1 MGAVASFVGD
11 VVGAVGDVVESVGD
25 VVEDAV
31 DVVKEAGSWIDDNII
46 QPAKDDPL
54 KTAVMVAA
62 TVYAG
67 PAAAT
72 YFNTT
77 AAAGAAIAAGTTSAA
92 TTLASGGDLEDA
104 VKAGVTSAAAAGVG
118 YKAGAAVGSEVA
130 GTVGESG
137 AQVAAGTARGAA
149 SGVTRAALTGGDLE
163 TGLVT
168 GGVFGAVGS
177 GVNLAYNAAE
187 AELDKLV
194 SPTVTP
200 SGESFGDQPG
210 DFPTTGNFGS
220 PTAPGVTESTNRLLN
235 YNARYAAPTDSAA
248 DKLLKREATKAIAGE
263 ILGTEDAASRQV
275 RTMPQQPQ
283 PVDQVTNESF
293 DFNTMWDEMKKPTTT
308 TFKPTATDTVSM
320 NEIVPKQYQD
330 ATGNV
335 ITILH
340 RGGEPMSPV
349 PPGAVALAEGGLVDR
364 KPSTMVKYSTK
375 ALAAPKKTVQKPK
388 NNKIAGKG
396 LASKKKS

>member
-31 DVVKEAGSWIDDNII
+31 DVVKDAGSWVDDNII
-46 QPAKDDPL
+46 QPAMDDPL

-92 TTLASGGDLEDA
+92 TTLASGGDLDDA
-104 VKAGVTSAAAAGVG
+104 LKAGVTSAAAAGVG
-118 YKAGAAVGSEVA
+118 YKAGAAVMGETA
-130 GTVGESG
+130 GALGESG
-137 AQVAAGTARGAA
+137 SQVAAGTARGAA

-163 TGLVT
+163 TGLLV
-168 GGVFGAVGS
+168 GGVYGGVGS
-177 GVNLAYNAAE
+177 SVNLAYNAAT

-210 DFPTTGNFGS
+210 DFPTEGNYGS
-220 PTAPGVTESTNRLLN
+220 PTAPGVMESTNRLLN
-235 YNARYAAPTDSAA
+235 YNARYAAPVDSEA
-248 DKLLKREATKAIAGE
+248 DKMIKREATKAIAGE
-263 ILGTEDAASRQV
+263 ILDTDSQPV
-275 RTMPQQPQ
+275 RTMVQQPK
-283 PVDQVTNESF
+283 PVDQITNESF
-293 DFNTMWDEMKKPTTT
+293 DFNTMWDEMKKPTTST
-308 TFKPTATDTVSM
+308 AFKPTATDTIRTS
-320 NEIVPKQYQD
+320 EIVPKQYQD
-330 ATGNV
+330 STGNV

-340 RGGEPMSPV
+340 RGDEPLSPI

-388 NNKIAGKG
+388 KTKIAGKG